1 MVKVGAVCA
10 ILTTVSFVTGIALMV
25 GNGGLTLVTISHL

>member
-10 ILTTVSFVTGIALMV
+10 LTTVSFVTGIALMV
-25 GNGGLTLVTISHL
+25 GSGGLTL